1 MKNALGRTNDPP
13 PPLTPSKG
21 NVSPSELKKHE
32 NKLILTRI
40 LKKKQVKIYLNAH
53 KKEKVIKKGAE
64 KLN

>member
-1 MKNALGRTNDPP
+1 MEGWVGFVMKNALGRTNDPP

-40 LKKKQVKIYLNAH
+40 LKKSKSKFI
-53 KKEKVIKKGAE
+53 
-64 KLN
+64 